1 MQKRNRWFAILAWT
15 QLAVSIALAAAI
27 VCGYVSYQA
36 SIGKFVGAV
45 AASVAAVSDVVGR
58 TAETVDARRELLD
71 QAAQMLVVSRNL
83 VNELKVA
90 TENQSASI
98 PQIAEVIRSASVVI
112 GIASGTTQSLGEKLL
127 FRVPTSVGLKG
138 LTWSQPLKSESQ
150 ALTATAPELKVISEK
165 LSGISVN
172 ISRDGNNLSSAFIAT
187 LEQALKVIAEGEKT
201 LGRLN
206 TQDFPKAIKD
216 LKTTSENLRKVS
228 EQVDLVGNVG
238 LALLVVG
245 LILATWCFLHSL
257 GAIILARSQA
267 FGPGIKTSPPTLT

>member
-1 MQKRNRWFAILAWT
+1 MQKRNNWFAILAWT

-27 VCGYVSYQA
+27 VWGYVSYQA
-36 SIGKFVGAV
+36 SFGKFVESL
-45 AASVAAVSDVVGR
+45 AASVVAVSDVVGR
-58 TAETVDARRELLD
+58 TAETVEARRELLD

-90 TENQSASI
+90 TESQSASI
-98 PQIAEVIRSASVVI
+98 PQVAEVMRSASVVI

-127 FRVPTSVGLKG
+127 FWVPTGIGLKG
-138 LTWSQPLKSESQ
+138 PIWSQPLKNESQ
-150 ALTATAPELKVISEK
+150 ALTATGPELKAISEK

-172 ISRDGNNLSSAFIAT
+172 ISRDGKNLSSAFIAT

-216 LKTTSENLRKVS
+216 LKTTSESLRKVS
-228 EQVDLVGNVG
+228 DQVDLVGNVG
-238 LALLVVG
+238 LALLVIG
-245 LILATWCFLHSL
+245 IILATWCFLHSL
-257 GAIILARSQA
+257 GAIMLARSQA
-267 FGPGIKTSPPTLT
+267 FARESPRVHLA